1 MDAQKI
7 VLVLAGGIAVG
18 LLGYN
23 LNALLPEWQ
32 RTMRFV
38 VLGSLGGVIG
48 IAIRHF
54 KEISGGRL
62 SKEMFQRAALGLAAG
77 AALGVALAA
86 NPHVHLY
93 QHYFRGTEGIWL
105 LFLGAL
111 AGLLGVM
118 LVRVLGRVSS
128 KDGADANL

>member
-7 VLVLAGGIAVG
+7 VLVLVGGIAAG

-32 RTMRFV
+32 RTARFI
-38 VLGSLGGVIG
+38 VLGSIGGVIG

-62 SKEMFQRAALGLAAG
+62 SKEMFQRAVLGLAAG
-77 AALGVALAA
+77 AALGVGLAA
-86 NPHVHLY
+86 NPHIHLY

-111 AGLLGVM
+111 AGLLGVV
-118 LVRVLGRVSS
+118 LVRVLGRVLS
-128 KDGADANL
+128 KDGADANY